1 MNGYYYI
8 IDHLPGGEFHN
19 VQDPA
24 VISETLSVPKTNVD
38 PERDFVNLDR
48 MLLQKPN
55 ARHIALE
62 SMILFSQ
69 NKTSDWLKKKSPE
82 EKERLLEASRK
93 LTKIHR
99 ENFKKRKEEIQTKR
113 LEQLQQRAKELSKKR
128 EKHLKEKEELTLKI
142 QKYGLWTTMQ
152 S

>member
-1 MNGYYYI
+1 MLWIVCTNQQTRVMLWCCARNSPAI
-8 IDHLPGGEFHN
+8 VCIKRLLIDYLPGGEFHY

-38 PERDFVNLDR
+38 PERDFANLDR

-69 NKTSDWLKKKSPE
+69 NKTSDWLKKKESRRKRYIYVITVP
-82 EKERLLEASRK
+82 KWQYPCPLSARK
-93 LTKIHR
+93 L
-99 ENFKKRKEEIQTKR
+99 
-113 LEQLQQRAKELSKKR
+113 L
-128 EKHLKEKEELTLKI
+128 LTLDS
-142 QKYGLWTTMQ
+142 QGCCWAGLLN
-152 S
+152 SN